1 MLYIDREYLQSAL
14 LSEHWAHVNT
24 YFVVGKVSRKPL
36 AIKVFSLK
44 SDGLSQENQYA
55 TVLVRKYSHWGEQ
68 RE

>member
-44 SDGLSQENQYA
+44 SDGDGQENQYA
-55 TVLVRKYSHWGEQ
+55 LC
-68 RE
+68 